1 MVLSRSA
8 VSRRSRS
15 LLVAR
20 HRPMPANEGSSFL
33 RSCSEIST
41 VPCPQVHGSDLL
53 IRPKQCCSLKPA
65 SLSAKA
71 VVPTMDSEPSDPILL
86 GTEVRMAY
94 RPKSVQRLSVRA
106 RARSPTLLITVL
118 GVPAARGGSAALPE
132 YWPTGMLR

>member
-1 MVLSRSA
+1 M
-8 VSRRSRS
+8 
-15 LLVAR
+15 
-20 HRPMPANEGSSFL
+20 
-33 RSCSEIST
+33 
-41 VPCPQVHGSDLL
+41 VHGSDLL

-106 RARSPTLLITVL
+106 RARSPALLI
-118 GVPAARGGSAALPE
+118 AC
-132 YWPTGMLR
+132 